1 LKKIAI
7 IGYRGKMGKALYEKI
22 KDKYEVCGIDV
33 QDSLDKAIDPDL
45 VIDFSNGKNSRKTAI
60 WCKNNRVP
68 LIIGATGQTEKDMKI
83 IKKCSNEIPIL
94 KAGNFSQ
101 GINIIKEFINYLKK
115 YKIESVSIFEK
126 HHKDKKDYPS
136 GTAIELAETINNN
149 LQIKSSV
156 CAIRGGKEI
165 GLHELSFYFEDEVIK
180 ISHQAFS
187 RNAFI
192 SGVLESIEF
201 ILNITSPGLY
211 RFEDIKKSMWNWIFC
226 LSNHNKIWDNK
237 SKEIRLCQKNQK
249 LKILKFSI

>member
-1 LKKIAI
+1 MKKITI
-7 IGYRGKMGKALYEKI
+7 IGYKGKMGKTLYEKL

-33 QDSLDKAIDPDL
+33 QDSLDKAIDSDL
-45 VIDFSNGKNSRKTAI
+45 VIDFSNGKNSRNTAV
-60 WCKNNRVP
+60 WCKSNRVP

-101 GINIIKEFINYLKK
+101 GINIIKEFIDYLKK
-115 YKIESVSIFEK
+115 YKIESVSLFEK
-126 HHKDKKDYPS
+126 HHKDKKDCPS

-156 CAIRGGKEI
+156 CVIRGGKEI

-192 SGVLESIEF
+192 NGVLESIDF
-201 ILNITSPGLY
+201 ILSVDDSKLY
-211 RFEDIKKSMWNWIFC
+211 SFEDVKKTM
-226 LSNHNKIWDNK
+226 
-237 SKEIRLCQKNQK
+237 
-249 LKILKFSI
+249 